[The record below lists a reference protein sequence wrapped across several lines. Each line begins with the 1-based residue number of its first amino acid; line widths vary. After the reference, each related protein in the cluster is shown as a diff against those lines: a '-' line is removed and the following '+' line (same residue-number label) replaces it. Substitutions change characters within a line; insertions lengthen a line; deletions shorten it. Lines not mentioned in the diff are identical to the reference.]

1 MYLDKKLTAIIAAA
15 GSSGRMGTGINKQF
29 LLIKSKPVLCYSVD
43 MLEKCRC
50 VKDIIIIT
58 QLAEI
63 AHCREILANYG
74 NYLKVKCVIP
84 GGKTRQESVWEGI
97 KQAGEGTEYIAVH
110 DGARPF
116 ASAALLEK
124 LLQAAEKWGA
134 AIPGIP
140 VRDTMKTVDPDFW
153 ADQTLER
160 SVIRAVQT
168 PQVFRYDALKAA
180 YEQARENHMEAT
192 DDAALF
198 AKYAGK
204 VKLLPGEPYNI
215 KITTSDDLRLADF
228 IAGNHE
234 KNFVN
239 HKNHGFSERKLLK
252 IRIGYGYDAHNFIA
266 GRPLIIG
273 GVTIPYEKG
282 LAGHSDADVLVHA
295 ICDAVLGALAL
306 GDIGAHFPDHNPR
319 YKNISSLL
327 LLQETYEMIR
337 ERGYVIINIDST
349 IVAQAPAMSPYS
361 SQMRA
366 RIAKVLNID
375 TEQISVKATS
385 TEGLG
390 FEGRKEGI
398 GATAV
403 VLLENENPAAF

>member
-1 MYLDKKLTAIIAAA
+1 M
-15 GSSGRMGTGINKQF
+15 
-29 LLIKSKPVLCYSVD
+29 
-43 MLEKCRC
+43 
-50 VKDIIIIT
+50 
-58 QLAEI
+58 
-63 AHCREILANYG
+63 
-74 NYLKVKCVIP
+74 
-84 GGKTRQESVWEGI
+84 
-97 KQAGEGTEYIAVH
+97 
-110 DGARPF
+110 
-116 ASAALLEK
+116 
-124 LLQAAEKWGA
+124 
-134 AIPGIP
+134 
-140 VRDTMKTVDPDFW
+140 
-153 ADQTLER
+153 
-160 SVIRAVQT
+160 
-168 PQVFRYDALKAA
+168 
-180 YEQARENHMEAT
+180 
-192 DDAALF
+192 
-198 AKYAGK
+198 
-204 VKLLPGEPYNI
+204 
-215 KITTSDDLRLADF
+215 
-228 IAGNHE
+228 
-234 KNFVN
+234 
-239 HKNHGFSERKLLK
+239 
-252 IRIGYGYDAHNFIA
+252 RIGYGYDAHNFIA